1 MNIINDITDNASL
14 PKKDRQKYP
23 LMLNM
28 EQEINKWKIS
38 FWNNQQQAGKFSL
51 KKRGKKVQKVQ
62 KIS

>member
-38 FWNNQQQAGKFSL
+38 FWNNQQQA
-51 KKRGKKVQKVQ
+51 RE
-62 KIS
+62 I

>member
-28 EQEINKWKIS
+28 EQEINKW
-38 FWNNQQQAGKFSL
+38 NNQQQAWE
-51 KKRGKKVQKVQ
+51 
-62 KIS
+62 I